1 LVERAVPTF
10 LHDCLRRR
18 VGRVV
23 LLTFRYGGL
32 RLSELANLRTEEVDL
47 DARRISLV
55 GKDRKPRVIPIPH
68 LLTAAVREYLEEI
81 RPTLPASPFPVRQP
95 DQPYTQRSP

>member
-1 LVERAVPTF
+1 MVERAVPTF
-10 LHDCLRRR
+10 LHDCLRWR

-23 LLTFRYGGL
+23 LLTFRYNGL

-55 GKDRKPRVIPIPH
+55 GNDRKPRVIPTPI
-68 LLTAAVREYLEEI
+68 
-81 RPTLPASPFPVRQP
+81 F
-95 DQPYTQRSP
+95 